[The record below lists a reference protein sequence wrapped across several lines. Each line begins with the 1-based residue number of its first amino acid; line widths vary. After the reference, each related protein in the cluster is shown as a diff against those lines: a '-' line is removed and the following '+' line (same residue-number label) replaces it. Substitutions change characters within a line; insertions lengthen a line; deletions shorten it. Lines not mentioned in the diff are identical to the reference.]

1 MSLRQRL
8 GGALN
13 ANPISLGISISSR
26 AQAYVT
32 SPNGWALRPW
42 KRRLR
47 DAVNTL
53 ANPLNMHVLSRDEYS
68 YIAGMFLTEQG
79 RGPALSAAARDYL
92 RVDNPRLLEL
102 RERYRKHPAAAH
114 TQWNERD
121 LLSEV
126 DLQAFRRDNF
136 YVWQTRG
143 AKPETYLITAYHLRE
158 TDALGLFGVLNED
171 GLFGAVT
178 VPFEGGYLVSR
189 DLLDSVNELNVM
201 ARWLDLRLDSA
212 VSVLDIGAGYGRLA
226 HRLVAAFPNATIAC
240 VDAVAVSTFLC
251 EFYLDFRAL
260 GERARAVTLDR
271 AAEQL
276 AGREFDLVTNIH
288 SFSECPESSIA
299 WWLECLSN
307 VRVNSLLIVPNDGER
322 LLSKEA
328 DGTRRDFGPLLE
340 RHGWRPVRQEPAY
353 SSDVARRFALF
364 PGSFF
369 RLFAR

>member
-8 GGALN
+8 EGALS
-13 ANPISLGISISSR
+13 ASPISLSVSRSSGMR
-26 AQAYVT
+26 AYVT
-32 SPNGWALRPW
+32 GANGWALRPW

-79 RGPALSAAARDYL
+79 GGPALSEAARNYL
-92 RVDNPRLLEL
+92 RIDNPRLLEL
-102 RERYRKHPAAAH
+102 RERYRGHPAAAH

-126 DLQAFRRDNF
+126 DLRAFRRDNF

-143 AKPETYLITAYHLRE
+143 AKPETYLITAYHLRD
-158 TDALGLFGVLNED
+158 TDALGLFRVLTED

-178 VPFEGGYLVSR
+178 VPFEDGYLVSR
-189 DLLDSVNELNVM
+189 DLLDSINELNHM
-201 ARWLDLRLDSA
+201 AHWLGLRLDSA

-226 HRLVAAFPNATIAC
+226 HRLVAAFPNARIAC

-251 EFYLDFRAL
+251 EFYLDFRGL
-260 GERARAVTLDR
+260 GERAEAVTLDS

-288 SFSECPESSIA
+288 SFSECPASSIE
-299 WWLECLSN
+299 WWLACLERI
-307 VRVNSLLIVPNDGER
+307 RVKSLLIVPNDGER

-328 DGTRRDFGPLLE
+328 NGARLDFTPLLE
-340 RHGWRPVRQEPAY
+340 RHGWRPVLHEPAY
-353 SSDVARRFALF
+353 SSDVALRFALF
-364 PGSFF
+364 PRAFF

>member
-1 MSLRQRL
+1 MT
-8 GGALN
+8 
-13 ANPISLGISISSR
+13 SS
-26 AQAYVT
+26 
-32 SPNGWALRPW
+32 NGWVLRPW

-53 ANPLNMHVLSRDEYS
+53 ANALNVHVLSRDEYS
-68 YIAGMFLTEQG
+68 YISAMFLTEQG
-79 RGPALSAAARDYL
+79 RGPPLSEAARSYL
-92 RVDNPRLLEL
+92 RIDNPRLLEL
-102 RERYRKHPAAAH
+102 RERYRAHPAAAH

-158 TDALGLFGVLNED
+158 TDALGLFGVLTED
-171 GLFGAVT
+171 ELFGAVT
-178 VPFEGGYLVSR
+178 VPFEHGYLVSR
-189 DLLDSVNELNVM
+189 DLLDSINELNLI
-201 ARWLDLRLDSA
+201 ARWLGCGRDSA
-212 VSVLDIGAGYGRLA
+212 VSLLDIGAGYGRLA
-226 HRLVAAFPNATIAC
+226 HRLVSSFPNATIVC

-251 EFYLDFRAL
+251 EFYLDFRKL
-260 GERARAVTLDR
+260 GERAEAVTLDR

-288 SFSECPESSIA
+288 SFSECPASSIE
-299 WWLECLSN
+299 WWLECLDT
-307 VRVNSLLIVPNDGER
+307 VRVGSLLIVPNDGDR

-328 DGTRRDFGPLLE
+328 NGTRLDFGPLLE
-340 RHGWRPVRQEPAY
+340 RHGWRPVRQEPVY
-353 SSDVARRFALF
+353 SSDVALRFALF
-364 PGSFF
+364 PGGYF